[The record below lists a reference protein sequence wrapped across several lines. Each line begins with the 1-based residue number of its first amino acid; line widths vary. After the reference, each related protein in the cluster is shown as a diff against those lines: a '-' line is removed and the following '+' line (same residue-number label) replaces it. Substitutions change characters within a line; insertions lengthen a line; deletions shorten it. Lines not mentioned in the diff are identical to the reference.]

1 MDDKTARSLACS
13 GLLDGVPRD
22 LYGETLDKLCVQ
34 EKTYLEGELLLHLG
48 EHPDAVGVVVEG
60 YVRIDFYDDD
70 GNASTI
76 AVVGRGGMFAESV
89 ACAGDPSIVQAQAA
103 SDVRVLWLDMN
114 RMMTGRA
121 MLETPYAGVI
131 MANNVRMLARKN
143 TMLVRKMQLLSQKR
157 LRDRIKLYLLQRESG
172 LVPKD
177 TMAEKSRA
185 SLARYLG
192 ADRSALSR
200 ELSRLR
206 DEGIVS
212 LDGGAIEVIDRSF
225 LER

>member
-76 AVVGRGGMFAESV
+76 AVVGRGECSPSPWRARGIPASCKPRPHPMC
-89 ACAGDPSIVQAQAA
+89 ACYG
-103 SDVRVLWLDMN
+103 W
-114 RMMTGRA
+114 T
-121 MLETPYAGVI
+121 
-131 MANNVRMLARKN
+131 
-143 TMLVRKMQLLSQKR
+143 
-157 LRDRIKLYLLQRESG
+157 
-172 LVPKD
+172 
-177 TMAEKSRA
+177 
-185 SLARYLG
+185 
-192 ADRSALSR
+192 
-200 ELSRLR
+200 
-206 DEGIVS
+206 
-212 LDGGAIEVIDRSF
+212 
-225 LER
+225 

>member
-1 MDDKTARSLACS
+1 MDERTAQSLASS
-13 GLLDGVPRD
+13 GLLDGVPRE
-22 LYGETLDKLCVQ
+22 LYEETLVKLKVR
-34 EKTYLEGELLLHLG
+34 EKSYLEGELLLRLG
-48 EHPDAVGVVVEG
+48 SRPEAMGVVVDG

-76 AVVGRGGMFAESV
+76 TMVGRGGMFAEAV
-89 ACAGDPSIVQAQAA
+89 ACAGDPSIVQVQAA

-114 RMMTGRA
+114 RMMTGRV
-121 MLETPYAGVI
+121 MREIPYVGVI

-143 TMLVRKMQLLSQKR
+143 TLLVRKLQLLSQKR
-157 LRDRIKLYLLQRESG
+157 LRDRIKLYLVQRESG
-172 LVPKD
+172 MLPKD
-177 TMAEKSRA
+177 TMAEQSRT

-200 ELSRLR
+200 ELGRLR

-212 LDGGAIEVIDRSF
+212 LDGGTINIVDRSF
-225 LER
+225 LEN